1 MICMMEVKSLFYI
14 NIFTGC
20 VRQFPVMLMFLLLI
34 CAEVNLSTF
43 FVQMDVLCS
52 LLYKL
57 NAWGKVPFGEK
68 DLSNV

>member
-1 MICMMEVKSLFYI
+1 
-14 NIFTGC
+14 
-20 VRQFPVMLMFLLLI
+20 MLMFLLLI

-43 FVQMDVLCS
+43 FFVQMDVLCS
-52 LLYKL
+52 LLCRL